1 MFTITYNQNKGG
13 IQNEN
18 HGNTAKRTSN
28 ERWVY
33 CEEVGRMLQVSKS
46 AISMW
51 EKDLRSPSA
60 DLIERFAEIYG
71 VSTDY
76 IITGRESNAPKGY
89 YHDQEAAEYAEYL
102 RTRPHAKILFSAS
115 KDMTKEDME
124 EAVRYIEY
132 LKSKHK

>member
-1 MFTITYNQNKGG
+1 MKTMGTRLKELRINAGYTG
-13 IQNEN
+13 
-18 HGNTAKRTSN
+18 
-28 ERWVY
+28 
-33 CEEVGRMLQVSKS
+33 EEVGRMLQVSKS

-60 DLIERFAEIYG
+60 DLIERFADIYG

>member
-1 MFTITYNQNKGG
+1 MNTMGSRLKALRKKYNYTG
-13 IQNEN
+13 
-18 HGNTAKRTSN
+18 
-28 ERWVY
+28 
-33 CEEVGRMLQVSKS
+33 EEVGRMLQVSKS

-60 DLIERFAEIYG
+60 DLIERFADIYG

-76 IITGRESNAPKGY
+76 IITGRESNTPKGY

>member
-1 MFTITYNQNKGG
+1 MGTRLKELRMNAGYTG
-13 IQNEN
+13 
-18 HGNTAKRTSN
+18 
-28 ERWVY
+28 
-33 CEEVGRMLQVSKS
+33 EEVGRMLQVSKS

-60 DLIERFAEIYG
+60 DLIERFADIYG

>member
-1 MFTITYNQNKGG
+1 MKTMGTRLKELRMNARYTG
-13 IQNEN
+13 
-18 HGNTAKRTSN
+18 
-28 ERWVY
+28 
-33 CEEVGRMLQVSKS
+33 EEVGHMLQVSKS

-60 DLIERFAEIYG
+60 DLIERFADIYG

-115 KDMTKEDME
+115 KDMAKEDME

>member
-1 MFTITYNQNKGG
+1 MKTMGTRLKELRMNAGYTG
-13 IQNEN
+13 
-18 HGNTAKRTSN
+18 
-28 ERWVY
+28 
-33 CEEVGRMLQVSKS
+33 EEVGRMLQVSKS

-51 EKDLRSPSA
+51 GKDLRSPSA
-60 DLIERFAEIYG
+60 DLIERFADIYG

-89 YHDQEAAEYAEYL
+89 YHNQEAAEYAEYL

>member
-1 MFTITYNQNKGG
+1 MKTMGTRLKELRMNAGYTGEK
-13 IQNEN
+13 
-18 HGNTAKRTSN
+18 
-28 ERWVY
+28 
-33 CEEVGRMLQVSKS
+33 VGRMLQVSKS

-60 DLIERFAEIYG
+60 DLIERFADIYG

>member
-1 MFTITYNQNKGG
+1 MKTMGTRLKELRMNAGYTG
-13 IQNEN
+13 
-18 HGNTAKRTSN
+18 
-28 ERWVY
+28 
-33 CEEVGRMLQVSKS
+33 EEVGRMLQVSKS

-60 DLIERFAEIYG
+60 DLIERFADIYG

-76 IITGRESNAPKGY
+76 IITGRENNAPKGY

-124 EAVRYIEY
+124 EVVRYIEY

>member
-1 MFTITYNQNKGG
+1 MKTMGTRLKELRMNAGYTG
-13 IQNEN
+13 
-18 HGNTAKRTSN
+18 
-28 ERWVY
+28 
-33 CEEVGRMLQVSKS
+33 EEVGRMLQVSKS

-60 DLIERFAEIYG
+60 DLIERFAEIYK

-89 YHDQEAAEYAEYL
+89 YHDQEAAKYAEYL

>member
-1 MFTITYNQNKGG
+1 MKTMGTRLKELRMNAGYTG
-13 IQNEN
+13 
-18 HGNTAKRTSN
+18 
-28 ERWVY
+28 
-33 CEEVGRMLQVSKS
+33 EEVGRMLQVSKS

-60 DLIERFAEIYG
+60 DLIERFADIYG

-76 IITGRESNAPKGY
+76 IITGHESNAPKGY

>member
-1 MFTITYNQNKGG
+1 MKTMGTRLKEFRMNAGYTG
-13 IQNEN
+13 
-18 HGNTAKRTSN
+18 
-28 ERWVY
+28 
-33 CEEVGRMLQVSKS
+33 EEVGRMLQVSKS

>member
-1 MFTITYNQNKGG
+1 MKTMGTRLKELRMNAGYTG
-13 IQNEN
+13 
-18 HGNTAKRTSN
+18 
-28 ERWVY
+28 
-33 CEEVGRMLQVSKS
+33 EEVGRMLQVSKS

-60 DLIERFAEIYG
+60 DLIERFADIYG

-102 RTRPHAKILFSAS
+102 RTRPHVKILFSAS

>member
-1 MFTITYNQNKGG
+1 MKTMGTRLKELRMNVGYTG
-13 IQNEN
+13 
-18 HGNTAKRTSN
+18 
-28 ERWVY
+28 
-33 CEEVGRMLQVSKS
+33 EEVGRMLQVSKS

-60 DLIERFAEIYG
+60 DLIERFADIYG

-76 IITGRESNAPKGY
+76 IITGRESNTPKGY

>member
-1 MFTITYNQNKGG
+1 MKTMGTRLKELRLNAGYTG
-13 IQNEN
+13 
-18 HGNTAKRTSN
+18 
-28 ERWVY
+28 
-33 CEEVGRMLQVSKS
+33 EEVGRMLQVSKS

-60 DLIERFAEIYG
+60 DLIERFADIYG

-76 IITGRESNAPKGY
+76 IITGRESNTPKGY
-89 YHDQEAAEYAEYL
+89 YYDQEAAEYAEYL

>member
-1 MFTITYNQNKGG
+1 MKTMGTRLKELRMNAGYTG
-13 IQNEN
+13 
-18 HGNTAKRTSN
+18 
-28 ERWVY
+28 
-33 CEEVGRMLQVSKS
+33 EEVGRMLQVSKS

-60 DLIERFAEIYG
+60 DLIERFADIYG

-89 YHDQEAAEYAEYL
+89 YHNQEAAEYAEYL

>member
-1 MFTITYNQNKGG
+1 MKTMGTRLKELRMNAGYTG
-13 IQNEN
+13 
-18 HGNTAKRTSN
+18 
-28 ERWVY
+28 
-33 CEEVGRMLQVSKS
+33 EEVGRMLQVSKS

-60 DLIERFAEIYG
+60 DLIERFADIYG

-89 YHDQEAAEYAEYL
+89 YHDQEATEYAEYL

>member
-1 MFTITYNQNKGG
+1 MKTMGTRLKELRMNAGYTG
-13 IQNEN
+13 
-18 HGNTAKRTSN
+18 
-28 ERWVY
+28 
-33 CEEVGRMLQVSKS
+33 EEVGRILQVSKS